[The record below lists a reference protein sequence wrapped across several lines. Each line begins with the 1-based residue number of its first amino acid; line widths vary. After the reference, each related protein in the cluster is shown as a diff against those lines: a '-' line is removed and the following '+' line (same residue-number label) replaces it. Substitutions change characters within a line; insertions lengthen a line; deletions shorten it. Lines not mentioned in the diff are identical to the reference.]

1 MSMKVLFSL
10 ALLLGVFAGI
20 ARAVETFEGRITM
33 KLTSEGKSNE
43 VAYATKGSRMRME
56 MNSEGKSV
64 VTLLD
69 LNEKQMMML
78 MPDQKMY
85 MVMPLRDVP
94 GADKV
99 DAAAADTTLE
109 KTSETEIILGYK
121 TTKYLARSKDQ
132 KEPVEIWAA
141 EGLGSFFNP
150 NDLNV
155 MGGKRKAPLW
165 EKELREK
172 GFFPLRIVSKPK
184 KGREDRMEV
193 IKLDKTA
200 LPESLFVPPADFKKF
215 NLPGMGGLIP
225 GLGGKN

>member
-1 MSMKVLFSL
+1 MKLLLSFAFSL
-10 ALLLGVFAGI
+10 TVLASQVCA
-20 ARAVETFEGRITM
+20 ADAFEGRITM
-33 KLTSEGKSNE
+33 KMTSEGKSNE
-43 VAYATKGSRMRME
+43 VAYALKGSRMRME
-56 MNSEGKSV
+56 MNSEGKAM

-69 LNEKQMMML
+69 LKEKQMTML
-78 MPDQKMY
+78 MPNEKMY
-85 MVMPLRDVP
+85 MVMPLRDIP

-109 KTSETEIILGYK
+109 KTSETETILGYK
-121 TTKYLARSKDQ
+121 TTKYLARSKEQ

-150 NDLNV
+150 GDFGA

-172 GFFPLRIVSKPK
+172 GFFPLRIVTKQK

-193 IKLDKTA
+193 VKLDKTA
-200 LPESLFVPPADFKKF
+200 LPDSLFVPPADFKKF
-215 NLPGMGGLIP
+215 SMPGFGGLIP
-225 GLGGKN
+225 GMGGKN

>member
-1 MSMKVLFSL
+1 MKILLTL
-10 ALLLGVFAGI
+10 ALSLTVLAGNV
-20 ARAVETFEGRITM
+20 RAAETFEGRITM
-33 KLTSEGKSNE
+33 KLTSGGKSNE

-56 MNSEGKSV
+56 MNAEGKSV

-69 LNEKQMMML
+69 LKEKEMIML

-94 GADKV
+94 GVDKV

-109 KTSETEIILGYK
+109 KTSETETILGYK
-121 TTKYLARSKDQ
+121 TTKYIARSKEQ

-150 NDLNV
+150 SDLNV
-155 MGGKRKAPLW
+155 MGAKRKAPLW

-172 GFFPLRIVSKPK
+172 GFFPLRIVTKQK

-215 NLPGMGGLIP
+215 SLPGLGGLIP
-225 GLGGKN
+225 GMGGKN